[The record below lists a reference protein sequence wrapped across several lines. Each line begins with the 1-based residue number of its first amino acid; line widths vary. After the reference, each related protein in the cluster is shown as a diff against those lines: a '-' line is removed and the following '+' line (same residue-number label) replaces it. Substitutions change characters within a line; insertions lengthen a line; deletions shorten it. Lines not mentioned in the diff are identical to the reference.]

1 MSVARGKQKA
11 RRACVP
17 SQASYLR
24 KASYLGLNPPK
35 YWTHLHVV
43 MSLPPNRHKT
53 PRASLPLESCAR
65 PRVEHAAGRCLV
77 PARSVVPSC
86 PNTDKTHPPLS
97 AAHGSR
103 MTRTEL
109 ASLPV
114 CSYRGVPA
122 TLSAGLQLPR
132 STCAVVGS
140 ADILRLAPQGRAIDA
155 HKLVWRLN
163 NAPTVGF
170 ESQVGR
176 HTSVRILNH
185 VSIEKWVLRARN
197 RSGLL
202 STVDGSEYDRL
213 LCKPDEL
220 DVGCFL
226 SRANSAD
233 RTATFER
240 KLTAFRQFYPTHA
253 VRPVSRELQA
263 YGHACNKELHGSQ
276 PSTGLI
282 AVLFALSVCSR
293 PVDLYGFWP
302 FCCRAHGGW
311 PRMNYK
317 YAHTNRTQFVCCSKH
332 REKFEAEFAFYR
344 TLERLGIVRLHASP
358 KSRTTGSSVGPP
370 PIW

>member
-1 MSVARGKQKA
+1 MRVGAVA
-11 RRACVP
+11 
-17 SQASYLR
+17 SELSR
-24 KASYLGLNPPK
+24 KASYLGRKASYK
-35 YWTHLHVV
+35 YWARTHVL
-43 MSLPPNRHKT
+43 MSLPRTAQNARNAPRFTPQSKVARR
-53 PRASLPLESCAR
+53 PRARRQGRPLGRAVVPEYRQNTPTTIHRR
-65 PRVEHAAGRCLV
+65 PRI
-77 PARSVVPSC
+77 
-86 PNTDKTHPPLS
+86 K
-97 AAHGSR
+97 

-163 NAPTVGF
+163 NAPSVGF

-176 HTSVRILNH
+176 HTSVRVLNH

-202 STVDGSEYDRL
+202 ATVDGDEYDRL
-213 LCKPDEL
+213 LCKPGEL

-233 RTATFER
+233 RTATFEK
-240 KLTAFRQFYPTHA
+240 KLTAFRQFYPTHT

-302 FCCRAHGGW
+302 FCCKAHGGW

-317 YAHTNRTQFVCCSKH
+317 YAHTNRTQFVCCSKN
-332 REKFEAEFAFYR
+332 REKFEVEFAFYR
-344 TLERLGIVRLHASP
+344 RLERLGIVRLHASP
-358 KSRTTGSSVGPP
+358 NSRTGVSVEPR

>member
-1 MSVARGKQKA
+1 MSASTNHWPLVIFVVANYSQRIS
-11 RRACVP
+11 RRFDVSYMP
-17 SQASYLR
+17 YLR
-24 KASYLGLNPPK
+24 QCLAA
-35 YWTHLHVV
+35 
-43 MSLPPNRHKT
+43 RA
-53 PRASLPLESCAR
+53 PR
-65 PRVEHAAGRCLV
+65 G
-77 PARSVVPSC
+77 
-86 PNTDKTHPPLS
+86 
-97 AAHGSR
+97 

-109 ASLPV
+109 ASLPM
-114 CSYRGVPA
+114 CSYRGSPA
-122 TLSAGLQLPR
+122 SLSAGLQLPR

-163 NAPTVGF
+163 NAPSVGF

-176 HTSVRILNH
+176 HTSVRVLNH

-202 STVDGSEYDRL
+202 ATVDGDEYDRL
-213 LCKPDEL
+213 LCKPGEL

-233 RTATFER
+233 RTATFEK
-240 KLTAFRQFYPTHA
+240 KLTAFRQFYPTHT

-293 PVDLYGFWP
+293 PLDLYGFWP
-302 FCCRAHGGW
+302 FCCKAHGGW

-317 YAHTNRTQFVCCSKH
+317 YAHTNRTQFVCCSKY
-332 REKFEAEFAFYR
+332 REKFEVEFAFYR
-344 TLERLGIVRLHASP
+344 RLERLGIVRLHASP
-358 KSRTTGSSVGPP
+358 NSRAGLSLEPP

>member
-1 MSVARGKQKA
+1 
-11 RRACVP
+11 
-17 SQASYLR
+17 
-24 KASYLGLNPPK
+24 
-35 YWTHLHVV
+35 
-43 MSLPPNRHKT
+43 
-53 PRASLPLESCAR
+53 
-65 PRVEHAAGRCLV
+65 
-77 PARSVVPSC
+77 
-86 PNTDKTHPPLS
+86 
-97 AAHGSR
+97 

-176 HTSVRILNH
+176 HTSLRILNH

-202 STVDGSEYDRL
+202 STVDGNEYDRL
-213 LCKPDEL
+213 LCKPGEL

-233 RTATFER
+233 RTATFEK

-282 AVLFALSVCSR
+282 AVLFALAVCSR

-302 FCCRAHGGW
+302 FCCKAHGGW

-344 TLERLGIVRLHASP
+344 RLERLGIVRLHASP
-358 KSRTTGSSVGPP
+358 NSATTGSSVGPP